1 MKIKTCLFIALFI
14 FALLSCS
21 KDTNLPASIE
31 TPLGTFKS
39 CGSGEETW
47 GYNYIFER
55 NGKEAALFAM
65 FTPGSVGKKDVEKML
80 KLLHKFYSNLP
91 DAEKNI
97 ISYAAKNASDGEYE
111 NVILNTGR
119 VYCISYYQEEKA
131 KDANIVYSLVTE
143 KHIRGCDFIQ
153 VYSDFKGN
161 LESASLVGFQ
171 D

>member
-1 MKIKTCLFIALFI
+1 MALFI
-14 FALLSCS
+14 FALASCS

-55 NGKEAALFAM
+55 GGKEAALFAM

-80 KLLHKFYSNLP
+80 GLLQKFYSKLP

-97 ISYAAKNASDGEYE
+97 ISFSAKNAAEGKYE
-111 NVILNTGR
+111 DVILNTGR

-131 KDANIVYSLVTE
+131 KDANMVYSLVTE
-143 KHIRGCDFIQ
+143 EHIRGCDFIQ
-153 VYSDFKGN
+153 VYSDLKGN
-161 LESASLVGFQ
+161 LQSACLVGFQ

>member
-1 MKIKTCLFIALFI
+1 MKIKTCLFIAFFL
-14 FALLSCS
+14 FALAACS

-31 TPLGTFKS
+31 TPLGTFS
-39 CGSGEETW
+39 S
-47 GYNYIFER
+47 YNYIFER

-80 KLLHKFYSNLP
+80 GLLQKFYSKLP

-97 ISYAAKNASDGEYE
+97 ISYAAKNAADGEYE
-111 NVILNTGR
+111 DVILNTGR

-131 KDANIVYSLVTE
+131 KDANMVYSLVTDE
-143 KHIRGCDFIQ
+143 HIHGCDFVE
-153 VYSDFKGN
+153 VYSDLKGN
-161 LESASLVGFQ
+161 LQSACLVGFQ